1 MTEPVPSYNDLLKEN
16 RELKQTLSAIDS
28 FRQTYENAW
37 NSLIFGLVRINSDGH
52 ILDINP
58 YGSKLIGKS
67 YIELIN
73 TSFQSYFQENVT
85 GYITETHKGKSLS
98 KSIKL
103 HLQSNNEGVFMGT
116 FEFSIFPDGQPSV
129 LVVLQDI
136 SESEK
141 NTRILL
147 EKEHFL
153 NQAQK
158 IANFGHYVLDIP
170 SGSWNGSPELLR
182 IMGVSKSIKT
192 DVPLWLALIHPDDR
206 DMMSDY
212 FLNKIVKGKESF
224 NKEYRILRPSDGE
237 TIWVRGKG
245 ELQLNSKGE
254 PIKMIGTIQDI
265 SDQKATEHALNIS
278 KALYHDLVET
288 SQDLVW
294 QCDIKGNYIFVNH
307 AWENTLGYTQ
317 EEMLGHHFT
326 EFLGMAQIE
335 KDLGIFSEL
344 MHKGV
349 ITGHESAH
357 YHKNGDAVILSLNI
371 KPVVDA
377 NGKIIGVRGT
387 ARNIT
392 ETKIAEQLI
401 REKTEELD
409 RYFNT
414 ALDLLCMTDSEG
426 RFVRV
431 NPEWE
436 KVLGYETSEL
446 LSQKFLDFVH
456 PDDISI
462 TLSTVE
468 HLQKGEEVLNFI
480 NRYRCKNGDYKFIE
494 WRSAMI
500 GSIIYAAARDVTL
513 RIELEEI
520 LKQSNQE
527 LRESNAQK
535 DKFLYII
542 AHDLRNPLHNIL
554 GIADLLNSRFNENSP
569 EENFKLIQLL
579 GDSTHSMYELI
590 ENLLNWALSQ
600 TGKLVFKGTSIKLK
614 SLVNK
619 AIQQVLPMAT
629 TKNIQLV
636 NYTPDNILVWA
647 DETMMGTVLRNLI
660 SNAVKF
666 SFPENSVEI
675 RCEIKI
681 DKAVLEVRDYGIGI
695 RPQVVEGLF
704 SLENVYL
711 KKGTSGE
718 KGTGFGLPLC
728 RELMKMQNGSIRAES
743 EPGKGSSFFTEL
755 PLANS

>member
-1 MTEPVPSYNDLLKEN
+1 MAEPVPSYSDLLKEN
-16 RELKQTLSAIDS
+16 RELKQTLSAIEY
-28 FRQTYENAW
+28 FRQIYENAW
-37 NSLIFGLVRINSDGH
+37 NSLIFGFVRINCDGQ

-58 YGSKLIGKS
+58 YGSKLFGKS
-67 YIELIN
+67 YTDLTN
-73 TSFQSYFQENVT
+73 TFFQSYFHENVIE
-85 GYITETHKGKSLS
+85 YIAETIQGKSLS

-103 HLQSNNEGVFMGT
+103 HLQSNNEVVFWAN
-116 FEFSIFPDGQPSV
+116 FDYSISPDGQPFV

-136 SESEK
+136 SESER
-141 NTRILL
+141 NTHILI
-147 EKEHFL
+147 EKEFFL

-158 IANFGHYVLDIP
+158 IANFGHYVLDIH
-170 SGSWNGSPELLR
+170 SGIWSGSPELLR
-182 IMGVSKSIKT
+182 IMGVSKPIKT

-206 DMMSDY
+206 ETMSDY
-212 FLNKIVKGKESF
+212 FLNKVVKGKEPF

-265 SDQKATEHALNIS
+265 SDQKATEYALNIS

-307 AWENTLGYTQ
+307 AWENTLGYTPD
-317 EEMLGHHFT
+317 EMIGHNFT
-326 EFLGMAQIE
+326 EFLGMAQVE
-335 KDLGIFSEL
+335 KDLDIFSEL
-344 MHKGV
+344 MQKGV
-349 ITGHESAH
+349 ITGHESVH

-371 KPVVDA
+371 KTVVDA
-377 NGKIIGVRGT
+377 NGKIVGVRGT

-392 ETKIAEQLI
+392 ETKKAEQLL

-414 ALDLLCMTDSEG
+414 ALDLLCMANSEG
-426 RFVRV
+426 QFLRV

-436 KVLGYETSEL
+436 KVLGYKISEL
-446 LSQKFLDFVH
+446 LNQKFLDFVH
-456 PDDISI
+456 PDDITI
-462 TLSTVE
+462 TLTAVE
-468 HLQKGEEVLNFI
+468 KLQKGEELLNFI

-494 WRSAMI
+494 WRSAMV

-579 GDSTHSMYELI
+579 GDSTRSMYEII

-619 AIQQVLPMAT
+619 AIQQVLPMAS
-629 TKNIQLV
+629 TKNIHLV
-636 NYTPDNILVWA
+636 NYTPDNIMVWA

-666 SFPENSVEI
+666 SFPENFVEI
-675 RCEIKI
+675 RCEIKNE
-681 DKAVLEVRDYGIGI
+681 KALLEVRDYGIGI

-728 RELMKMQNGSIRAES
+728 RELMKMQNGSIWAES

-755 PLANS
+755 PLVNS

>member
-16 RELKQTLSAIDS
+16 RELKQKLIAIDS
-28 FRQTYENAW
+28 FRQTYEKAW
-37 NSLIFGLVRINSDGH
+37 NSLIFGLVRLNSEGYINE
-52 ILDINP
+52 INP
-58 YGSKLIGKS
+58 YGSQLIGKPCTV
-67 YIELIN
+67 IVN
-73 TSFQSYFQENVT
+73 TTLQSYFQENVSE
-85 GYITETHKGKSLS
+85 YISDTLKGRSLPE
-98 KSIKL
+98 SIKL
-103 HLQSNNEGVFMGT
+103 HLQSNDEGVFMAN
-116 FEFSIFPDGQPSV
+116 FDLVFFPDGEPSV
-129 LVVLQDI
+129 LVVLKDI
-136 SESEK
+136 SDYERK
-141 NTRILL
+141 TKVLL
-147 EKEHFL
+147 EKEYFL

-158 IANFGHYVLDIP
+158 IAKFGHYVLDIH
-170 SGSWNGSPELLR
+170 SGIWNGSPELLR
-182 IMGVSKSIKT
+182 IMGVSETIKT

-206 DMMSDY
+206 EMMSNY
-212 FLNKIVKGKESF
+212 FLNKVVKGKESF

-254 PIKMIGTIQDI
+254 PMKMIGTIQDI

-294 QCDIKGNYIFVNH
+294 QCDIKGNYIFINH
-307 AWENTLGYTQ
+307 AWENTMGYTQ
-317 EEMLGHHFT
+317 EEMIGHHFT
-326 EFLGMAQIE
+326 EFLGMSQIE
-335 KDLGIFSEL
+335 QDLSIFSEL
-344 MHKGV
+344 MQKGV
-349 ITGHESAH
+349 ITGHESVH

-371 KPVVDA
+371 KTVVDA
-377 NGKIIGVRGT
+377 NGKIVGVRGT

-392 ETKIAEQLI
+392 ETKKAEQLL
-401 REKTEELD
+401 REKTEVLD
-409 RYFNT
+409 RYFNS

-426 RFVRV
+426 RFMRV

-436 KVLGYETSEL
+436 KVLGYEILEL
-446 LSQKFLDFVH
+446 LNQKFLDFVH
-456 PDDISI
+456 PDDINI
-462 TLSTVE
+462 TLDAME
-468 HLQKGEEVLNFI
+468 QLQKGEEVLNFI
-480 NRYRCKNGDYKFIE
+480 NRYRCKNGGYKFIE

-513 RIELEEI
+513 RIELEDI

-527 LRESNAQK
+527 LQESNAQK

-542 AHDLRNPLHNIL
+542 AHDLRNPLHNII
-554 GIADLLNSRFNENSP
+554 GIADLLNSRFNKNSP

-675 RCEIKI
+675 RCEIKN
-681 DKAVLEVRDYGIGI
+681 DKALLEVRDYGIGI

>member
-16 RELKQTLSAIDS
+16 RELRQALSAIDS

-58 YGSKLIGKS
+58 YGSKLVGKP
-67 YIELIN
+67 YTELIK

-85 GYITETHKGKSLS
+85 EYITETVKGKSLS

-103 HLQSNNEGVFMGT
+103 HLQSNNEVVF
-116 FEFSIFPDGQPSV
+116 FANFDYSISPDGKPSV
-129 LVVLQDI
+129 LVVLHDI
-136 SESEK
+136 SESER
-141 NTRILL
+141 NTHILL

-170 SGSWNGSPELLR
+170 SGIWNGSPELLR

-317 EEMLGHHFT
+317 EEMLGHNFT

-344 MHKGV
+344 MHQGV
-349 ITGHESAH
+349 ITGHESVH
-357 YHKNGDAVILSLNI
+357 YNKNGDAVILSLNI
-371 KPVVDA
+371 KPVMDA
-377 NGKIIGVRGT
+377 NGKVVGVRGT

-392 ETKIAEQLI
+392 QTKKAEQLL

-409 RYFNT
+409 RFFST

-426 RFVRV
+426 RFMRV

-446 LSQKFLDFVH
+446 LNQKFLDLVH

-462 TLSTVE
+462 TLMAVE
-468 HLQKGEEVLNFI
+468 QLQKGEEVLNFI

-513 RIELEEI
+513 RIELEDI

-527 LRESNAQK
+527 LKESNAQK

-600 TGKLVFKGTSIKLK
+600 TGKLVFKGASIKLK

-675 RCEIKI
+675 RCEIKT

-695 RPQVVEGLF
+695 RPQIVEGLF

>member
-1 MTEPVPSYNDLLKEN
+1 MTIPVPSYNDLLKEN
-16 RELKQTLSAIDS
+16 RELRQTLSAIDS
-28 FRQTYENAW
+28 FRQIYENAW
-37 NSLIFGLVRINSDGH
+37 SSLIFGFVRINCDSQ
-52 ILDINP
+52 IIDINP
-58 YGSKLIGKS
+58 YGTKLFGKS
-67 YIELIN
+67 YNDLIN
-73 TSFQSYFQENVT
+73 TNFQSYFQENVSE
-85 GYITETHKGKSLS
+85 YITQTLNRISLS

-103 HLQSNNEGVFMGT
+103 HLQLNDETVFMAT
-116 FEFSIFPDGQPSV
+116 FNFSILADGQSSV
-129 LVVLQDI
+129 MVILQDI
-136 SESEK
+136 SESER
-141 NTRILL
+141 NFRFLL
-147 EKEHFL
+147 EKEYL
-153 NQAQK
+153 LIQAQK
-158 IANFGHYVLDIP
+158 IAKFGHYVLDIQT
-170 SGSWNGSPELLR
+170 GIWNGSSELLR

-192 DVPLWLALIHPDDR
+192 DVSLWLALIHPDDR
-206 DMMSDY
+206 ETMNDY
-212 FLNKIVKGKESF
+212 FLNKVVKGKEPF

-237 TIWVRGKG
+237 TIWVHGKG

-265 SDQKATEHALNIS
+265 SDQKATEYALNIS

-307 AWENTLGYTQ
+307 ACENTLGYTPD
-317 EEMLGHHFT
+317 EMIGHHFT
-326 EFLGMAQIE
+326 EFLGMAQVE
-335 KDLGIFSEL
+335 KDLGVFSEL
-344 MHKGV
+344 MQKGV
-349 ITGHESAH
+349 ITGHESVH

-371 KPVVDA
+371 KTVVDV
-377 NGKIIGVRGT
+377 NDKIVGVRGT

-392 ETKIAEQLI
+392 ETKKAEQLLH
-401 REKTEELD
+401 EKTEELD

-414 ALDLLCMTDSEG
+414 ALDLLCMANSEG
-426 RFVRV
+426 RFMRV

-436 KVLGYETSEL
+436 KVLGYKISEL
-446 LSQKFLDFVH
+446 LNQKFLDFVH
-456 PDDISI
+456 PDDMAI
-462 TLSTVE
+462 TLTAVE
-468 HLQKGEEVLNFI
+468 QLQKGEELLNFI

-600 TGKLVFKGTSIKLK
+600 TGKLFFKGTAIKLK

-647 DETMMGTVLRNLI
+647 DETMMATVLRNLL

-666 SFPENSVEI
+666 SFPEKSVEI
-675 RCEIKI
+675 RCEIKN
-681 DKAVLEVRDYGIGI
+681 DKAVLEIRDYGIGI

-728 RELMKMQNGSIRAES
+728 RELMKMQNGSIWAES

-755 PLANS
+755 PLDK